1 MTISTT
7 KKRAEAVAQ
16 ANANAALEGFEP
28 DAQDVEMQA
37 LYIDGGIS
45 LDEMLEEIRAQAAA
59 AGGEEKP

>member
-28 DAQDVEMQA
+28 DAQDLEMQA
-37 LYIDGGIS
+37 LYISGGITI
-45 LDEMLEEIRAQAAA
+45 DEMLDEIRAQATA
-59 AGGEEKP
+59 AGPGDEP